1 MNLKHLLLVGLMLS
15 SLGVAAQEIP
25 VSTLPDTTLL
35 EEVEVSAYMYN
46 RPAREV
52 PAPVSVLNDV
62 SFQRNSPTSL
72 LPALNTIPG
81 VRMEERSPG
90 SYRLAVRGSSLRS
103 PFGIRNVKVYW
114 NEMPLTDA
122 GGNTYLNLIDLS
134 AINTAEVIKGPG
146 SSLYGAGN
154 GGVLMMKNTYS
165 IENSITAALTAG
177 SFGMKRYDLHAA
189 ITQQNSN
196 MRLTYAHQDAEGYR
210 DQTNM
215 ARDVIQFTTESDL
228 NDQAT
233 LSAAL
238 FYTDLYYQTPGGLT
252 LQQAQED
259 PTQARPAGGPNP
271 GTEEQH
277 AAVYNKTF
285 YTGIG
290 HEYRWNNSWTTRTS
304 IYGAFT
310 KFENS
315 AILNYERKTEQGFGG
330 RTVTSY
336 QFNKGKFIFGAELQ
350 NLFAPVKTY
359 QNLQGT
365 PGLLRSD
372 DEISTFTYFVFT
384 QAEFE
389 LPAQFFLTAGVSF
402 NELKVDYTKLAT
414 APVTEEAR
422 NFDALLSPRVAL
434 LKRFSPLLTAFLSY
448 SQGYS
453 PPTSAELYPSTS
465 TFNNTLKPEIGENWE
480 AGVKGSFFKKQFNAE
495 LTAYLFNLDN
505 AIVIQRTDGGSEYFI
520 NAGETNQQ
528 GLEVQLAWE
537 PMLKHAPVDLKLWIN
552 YTLNNYSFEKYIA
565 PDGVTDYSGNDLT
578 GVAPNTVVSG
588 FDVKS
593 DAGVYFY
600 STYTYTDNV
609 PLNDNNTVY
618 SDASHLLVL
627 KLGYQLKRK
636 SFTLDFFAGIDN
648 VLDEQYSLGHD
659 LNAFGARYYNP
670 ASTRNYFGGVMFRVV
685 LGKNG

>member
-1 MNLKHLLLVGLMLS
+1 MNFRHLLLIGLILS
-15 SLGVAAQEIP
+15 NLVLAAQEIP
-25 VSTLPDTTLL
+25 DSTLPDTTLL
-35 EEVEVSAYMYN
+35 EEVEVSAFMYN

-62 SFQRNSPTSL
+62 SFQRTNPTSL
-72 LPALNTIPG
+72 LPALNTVPG

-114 NEMPLTDA
+114 NEIPFTDA

-146 SSLYGAGN
+146 SSVYGAGN
-154 GGVLMMKNTYS
+154 GGVLMLKNTYS
-165 IENSITAALTAG
+165 LENSINAAFTVG

-196 MRLTYAHQDAEGYR
+196 MRLTYAHQDADGYR

-215 ARDVIQFTTESDL
+215 ARDVVQFTAESDL
-228 NDQAT
+228 NDNAT
-233 LSAAL
+233 LSTAF

-252 LQQAQED
+252 LQQAQAD

-271 GTEEQH
+271 GAEEQQ

-290 HEYRWNNSWTTRTS
+290 HEYRWNNNWTTRTS
-304 IYGAFT
+304 IYGAST
-310 KFENS
+310 QFENS

-336 QFNKGKFIFGAELQ
+336 QFNKGKFIVGAELQ
-350 NLFAPVKTY
+350 NLFAPVKSY

-389 LPAQFFLTAGVSF
+389 LPAQFFVTAGVSV
-402 NELKVDYTKLAT
+402 NELHVDYTKLAT
-414 APVTEEAR
+414 TPINEEAR
-422 NFDALLSPRVAL
+422 DFDALLSPRVAL
-434 LKRFSPLLTAFLSY
+434 LKRLSPLLTAFMSY

-465 TFNNTLKPEIGENWE
+465 TFNNTLKPEIGKNWE
-480 AGVKGSFFKKQFNAE
+480 AGIKGSFLKQQLNAE
-495 LTAYLFNLDN
+495 ITAYQFNLDN

-537 PMLKHAPVDLKLWIN
+537 PTLPHASTNLKVWAN
-552 YTLNNYSFEKYIA
+552 YTLNSYSFENYMA
-565 PDGVTDYSGNDLT
+565 PDGATDYSGNDLT
-578 GVAPNTVVSG
+578 GVAPHTVVSG
-588 FDVKS
+588 VDFKS
-593 DAGVYFY
+593 DIGIYFY
-600 STYTYTDNV
+600 STYTYTDKI
-609 PLNDNNTVY
+609 PLNDGNTVY

-627 KLGYQLKRK
+627 KVGYLLKKK
-636 SFTLDFFAGIDN
+636 SFSIDFYTGIDN

-659 LNAFGARYYNP
+659 LNAFGGRYYNP
-670 ASTRNYFGGVMFRVV
+670 ASARNYFGGIKLSVA
-685 LGKNG
+685 LGNSD

>member
-1 MNLKHLLLVGLMLS
+1 MNFRHLLLIGLILS
-15 SLGVAAQEIP
+15 NLALAAQEIP

-35 EEVEVSAYMYN
+35 EEVEVSAFMYN

-52 PAPVSVLNDV
+52 AAPVSVLNDV
-62 SFQRNSPTSL
+62 SFQRTNPTSL
-72 LPALNTIPG
+72 LPALNTVPG

-114 NEMPLTDA
+114 NEIPLTDA

-146 SSLYGAGN
+146 SSVYGAGN
-154 GGVLMMKNTYS
+154 GGVLLLKNTYS
-165 IENSITAALTAG
+165 LENSINAAFTVG

-196 MRLTYAHQDAEGYR
+196 MRLTYAHQDADGYR

-215 ARDVIQFTTESDL
+215 ARDVVQFTAASDL
-228 NDQAT
+228 NDNAT
-233 LSAAL
+233 LSTAL

-252 LQQAQED
+252 LQQAQAD

-271 GTEEQH
+271 GAVEQQ

-290 HEYRWNNSWTTRTS
+290 HEYRWNNNWTTRTS
-304 IYGAFT
+304 LYGAFT
-310 KFENS
+310 QFENS

-336 QFNKGKFIFGAELQ
+336 QFNKGKFIVGAELQ

-359 QNLQGT
+359 QNIQGT

-389 LPAQFFLTAGVSF
+389 LPAQFFLTAGISV
-402 NELKVDYTKLAT
+402 NELHVDYTKLAT
-414 APVTEEAR
+414 TPINEEAR
-422 NFDALLSPRVAL
+422 DFDALLSPRVAL
-434 LKRFSPLLTAFLSY
+434 LKRFSSQLTAFLSY

-453 PPTSAELYPSTS
+453 PPTSAELYPSTG
-465 TFNNTLKPEIGENWE
+465 TFNNTLKPEIGKNLET
-480 AGVKGSFFKKQFNAE
+480 GIKGSFFKQQLNAE
-495 LTAYLFNLDN
+495 ITAYQFYLDN

-537 PMLKHAPVDLKLWIN
+537 PILPHAPLDFTFWIN
-552 YTLNNYSFEKYIA
+552 YTLNHYSFEKYFA
-565 PDGVTDYSGNDLT
+565 PDGITDYSGNDLT
-578 GVAPNTVVSG
+578 GVAPNTIVSG
-588 FDVKS
+588 LDLKS
-593 DAGVYFY
+593 DLGIYFY
-600 STYTYTDNV
+600 STYTYTDNI
-609 PLNDNNTVY
+609 PLNDGNTVY
-618 SDASHLLVL
+618 SDPSHLLVL
-627 KLGYQLKRK
+627 KLGYLLKKK
-636 SFTLDFFAGIDN
+636 SFSIDFSAGIDN

-659 LNAFGARYYNP
+659 LNAFGGRYYNP
-670 ASTRNYFGGVMFRVV
+670 ASARNYFGGIKLSVA
-685 LGKNG
+685 LGTND